1 MLLSI
6 FRPFIP
12 GLVSYYLEF
21 RTLPF
26 LDPLLSSSGHPPSSL
41 SAAGGGVWWFGRVA
55 RQLNTVLTAP
65 VDGDCVTYFL
75 KGQVRD

>member
-1 MLLSI
+1 
-6 FRPFIP
+6 
-12 GLVSYYLEF
+12 
-21 RTLPF
+21 
-26 LDPLLSSSGHPPSSL
+26 
-41 SAAGGGVWWFGRVA
+41 VWWFGRVA